1 MVPGSFLVFS
11 ETTQPQSSR
20 EAREGRATAFP
31 QAAAPEVI
39 RVYPGKR
46 AGASLARVIFGLDL
60 IPWPGHL
67 GNDGNGLKRL
77 QRSPEG
83 CA

>member
-39 RVYPGKR
+39 RVYP
-46 AGASLARVIFGLDL
+46 RVIFGLDL